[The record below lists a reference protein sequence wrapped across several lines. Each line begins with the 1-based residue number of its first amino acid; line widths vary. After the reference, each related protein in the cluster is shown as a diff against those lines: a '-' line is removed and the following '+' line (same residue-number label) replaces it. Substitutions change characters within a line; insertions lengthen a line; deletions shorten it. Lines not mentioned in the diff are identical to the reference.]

1 MASQTPNPFLIE
13 SPFSSPSKPTISTS
27 TPLPLSQGLLLSS
40 SSDPL
45 VPLELR
51 LVSLLSYPCTAIVN
65 PISQSPS
72 TYPLMRAKGSMTG
85 VADSGLVDLPSR
97 MGMTIGRGTPQISLP
112 GLIDQTAGEELA
124 NWREQNWKEGLY
136 AGACGVSGSFGL
148 GNAAEGKRYGNVY
161 MREGN
166 QRPKYIIHTHA
177 PDFAD
182 KAYST
187 PLVKQLLVNCYRGAL
202 VEAMGIAERE
212 EEGEG
217 ERYKGGDGQG
227 EEEVEVEEEEKE
239 EDLSNAEKKRM
250 DGNVIFSTNTGE
262 DTIMAETGP
271 DTDNDMSAERENM
284 PEIPRKIGTRGFG
297 TVNLAG
303 SMSSPASL
311 ASPRGVSLDAVGV
324 SPFPSPSI
332 PANTSNSP
340 ITSIPS
346 IHLSSSTSVPSL
358 SYDPSKHH
366 IPKTSAKLTGITIAF
381 PAISTGHK
389 SFPHRL
395 AARIAVGTVRDFL
408 RHPIF
413 GAIRRKRIR
422 KVVFCVWPIDSPNK
436 KALQVAFGLNFPPP
450 LPQSAPLSPV
460 SNQLST
466 PPFSPSVKGKRGFD
480 FKLGLALRDFEEQD
494 SGVPRIVVTPP
505 VTPMVRS
512 GLSLSLGSGERDRD
526 LSGLG
531 NLEGQILSRGHGDLG
546 DEGNEVVEEM
556 EVDVDADVDVEV
568 ELNNKEN
575 KEKEKSW
582 EVEVE
587 KEFKGKTGAE
597 TEEGDDIG
605 VCGNLKAGTGKG
617 DEEVGEEEELREK
630 VRLLKAELEETLR
643 EKIRRLKAEVEEQEL
658 GEEIRRLKAEVEEQE
673 LGKEIRRL
681 KADMEKRYK
690 RGDSSGRDRR
700 GRKETYRQRKK
711 QQGMRLAAAMR
722 VRREGERERGEKK
735 GCLSS
740 RENLRVGERDT
751 RTPERMPGSIGRNM
765 ERSADEITG
774 EQEVDP
780 KLPDEGVRRP
790 KLRNYS
796 GSPESKLSIGERRT
810 GGIPSKEKD
819 PQENIKVGGYVRRHG
834 GSEMRNKQERRYPER
849 ARVGEINVVAKGGRP
864 SAVEGRRPGDAD
876 TERRGGRKSRRR
888 GR

>member
-1 MASQTPNPFLIE
+1 MTSRTPNPFIIN
-13 SPFSSPSKPTISTS
+13 SPFSSPSKPTTSPS

-51 LVSLLSYPCTAIVN
+51 LVSLLSYPCIAIVN

-72 TYPLMRAKGSMTG
+72 AYPLMRAKGLMTG

-97 MGMTIGRGTPQISLP
+97 MGMGMGINTATPQISLP
-112 GLIDQTAGEELA
+112 GLIDKTAGEELA
-124 NWREQNWKEGLY
+124 KWREQHWKEGLY

-148 GNAAEGKRYGNVY
+148 GNATGVNIDEGKRNGKGD

-166 QRPKYIIHTHA
+166 ERPKYIIHTHA

-212 EEGEG
+212 EEEN
-217 ERYKGGDGQG
+217 
-227 EEEVEVEEEEKE
+227 

-262 DTIMAETGP
+262 DTVMADTGP
-271 DTDNDMSAERENM
+271 DTDEDMSAESERT
-284 PEIPRKIGTRGFG
+284 PEIPRKKGIGSFG

-311 ASPRGVSLDAVGV
+311 ASPRDVSLDAFSV
-324 SPFPSPSI
+324 SPIPSPSI
-332 PANTSNSP
+332 RANTSNPP

-346 IHLSSSTSVPSL
+346 MHLLPSSTSVPSL
-358 SYDPSKHH
+358 SHGPSKHH
-366 IPKTSAKLTGITIAF
+366 IPQTSPKPTGITIAF

-422 KVVFCVWPIDSPNK
+422 KVVFCVWPVDSPNK

-480 FKLGLALRDFEEQD
+480 FKLGLALRDFEEQE

-505 VTPMVRS
+505 VTPMVGS

-526 LSGLG
+526 SSGLG
-531 NLEGQILSRGHGDLG
+531 NLEGEKLSRGHGDLR
-546 DEGNEVVEEM
+546 DEGSEVVEEM
-556 EVDVDADVDVEV
+556 EMDVEV
-568 ELNNKEN
+568 ESKEDE
-575 KEKEKSW
+575 EKDRDL
-582 EVEVE
+582 EVETE
-587 KEFKGKTGAE
+587 AE
-597 TEEGDDIG
+597 MGEDGDIG
-605 VCGNLKAGTGKG
+605 VCENLTAGIDKG

-630 VRLLKAELEETLR
+630 
-643 EKIRRLKAEVEEQEL
+643 IRRLKAEV
-658 GEEIRRLKAEVEEQE
+658 KEQE

-711 QQGMRLAAAMR
+711 QQGLRLAAAMR
-722 VRREGERERGEKK
+722 VRRERERERGGKK

-740 RENLRVGERDT
+740 GERLRVGERDT
-751 RTPERMPGSIGRNM
+751 RTPERMPGIVEKNM
-765 ERSADEITG
+765 ERSADERTG

-780 KLPDEGVRRP
+780 KKVPDEGVRRP
-790 KLRNYS
+790 ELRNYT
-796 GSPESKLSIGERRT
+796 GLPESKLRIGEGRAQ
-810 GGIPSKEKD
+810 GSQSKDQKS
-819 PQENIKVGGYVRRHG
+819 QENIKVGGYVRRHG
-834 GSEMRNKQERRYPER
+834 GSETRNKQERRYPER
-849 ARVGEINVVAKGGRP
+849 ARAGDINVVTKRGSP
-864 SAVEGRRPGDAD
+864 SAVEGRRPGGAD

>member
-1 MASQTPNPFLIE
+1 MTSKTPNPFIIK
-13 SPFSSPSKPTISTS
+13 SPFSSPSKPTPSTS

-51 LVSLLSYPCTAIVN
+51 VVSLLSYPCTAIVN

-97 MGMTIGRGTPQISLP
+97 MGMGMGINTATPQISLP
-112 GLIDQTAGEELA
+112 GLIHKTAGEELA
-124 NWREQNWKEGLY
+124 KWREQNWKEGLY

-148 GNAAEGKRYGNVY
+148 GDAAEVKIDEGKKYGKGGKREEN
-161 MREGN
+161 E
-166 QRPKYIIHTHA
+166 RPKYIIHTHA

-202 VEAMGIAERE
+202 VEAMGIAEME
-212 EEGEG
+212 EEEREG
-217 ERYKGGDGQG
+217 ERHIGGDGQEQG
-227 EEEVEVEEEEKE
+227 EEKE
-239 EDLSNAEKKRM
+239 KEGVSNNQVERM
-250 DGNVIFSTNTGE
+250 DGNPVSSTSTGE
-262 DTIMAETGP
+262 DTIMA
-271 DTDNDMSAERENM
+271 DTEPGTDEDISAERENM
-284 PEIPRKIGTRGFG
+284 PEIQRKIGIRGFG
-297 TVNLAG
+297 TVNMAG

-311 ASPRGVSLDAVGV
+311 ASPRGVSLDAFDV
-324 SPFPSPSI
+324 SPIPSPSI
-332 PANTSNSP
+332 PANTSYSP

-346 IHLSSSTSVPSL
+346 IHLPSSTSVPSL
-358 SYDPSKHH
+358 SHGPSKYH
-366 IPKTSAKLTGITIAF
+366 IPQISPKPTGITIAF

-422 KVVFCVWPIDSPNK
+422 KVVFCVWPVDSPNK

-480 FKLGLALRDFEEQD
+480 FKLGLALRDFEEQE

-505 VTPMVRS
+505 VTPMVGS

-526 LSGLG
+526 SSGVG
-531 NLEGQILSRGHGDLG
+531 NLEGEKLSREHEDLRDKG
-546 DEGNEVVEEM
+546 SEVVEEM
-556 EVDVDADVDVEV
+556 EMDFDVDVEV
-568 ELNNKEN
+568 EVNNKED
-575 KEKEKSW
+575 KEEEEGW
-582 EVEVE
+582 EVEME
-587 KEFKGKTGAE
+587 KELMEKTGAE

-605 VCGNLKAGTGKG
+605 VCGNLTAGIGQG
-617 DEEVGEEEELREK
+617 DEEVGEEEE
-630 VRLLKAELEETLR
+630 LR

-658 GEEIRRLKAEVEEQE
+658 GE
-673 LGKEIRRL
+673 EIRRL

-700 GRKETYRQRKK
+700 GRKETHRQRKK
-711 QQGMRLAAAMR
+711 QQGLRLAAAMR
-722 VRREGERERGEKK
+722 VRREKEREIEGKK
-735 GCLSS
+735 GYLSPG
-740 RENLRVGERDT
+740 ENLRVGERDT
-751 RTPERMPGSIGRNM
+751 RTPERMLGTVEMNM
-765 ERSADEITG
+765 ERSADGRIG
-774 EQEVDP
+774 EKGANPIKAPND
-780 KLPDEGVRRP
+780 GIRRRE
-790 KLRNYS
+790 LRNYT
-796 GSPESKLSIGERRT
+796 GSSESKLSIGEGRA
-810 GGIPSKEKD
+810 GGRISKDQKPREY
-819 PQENIKVGGYVRRHG
+819 IKVGGYVRRHG
-834 GSEMRNKQERRYPER
+834 GSETRNKRERRYPER
-849 ARVGEINVVAKGGRP
+849 ACARDINVITKRGRP
-864 SAVEGRRPGDAD
+864 IAGEGRRLGGAA
-876 TERRGGRKSRRR
+876 TERRGGRKLRR
-888 GR
+888 GGR